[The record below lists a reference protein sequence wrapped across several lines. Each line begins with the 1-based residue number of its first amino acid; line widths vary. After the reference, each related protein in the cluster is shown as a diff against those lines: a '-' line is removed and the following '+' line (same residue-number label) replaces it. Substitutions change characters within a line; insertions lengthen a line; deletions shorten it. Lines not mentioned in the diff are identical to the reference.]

1 MLTYNFANEGL
12 RGQKTTNFLAGVVL
26 ALAAVFVALEY
37 TQRVVNVIDEDIVY
51 DFVME
56 EDMIPLTFH
65 QETMA
70 APPAAAPTVMEFIN
84 EVQDDVE
91 LPLEEFEVV
100 DENVLTNLT
109 PGLPGKEYGTPGLT
123 DGLSGPVDPIPDIED
138 PIYPIP
144 EVPAAFPG
152 DIHKWLS
159 EHLKYPAICQ
169 AQNVQGRVIVSFV
182 VNKDGSIEDVQTLR
196 SPDPVLSK
204 EAERVVLLMPKWTPA
219 RQGNKTVRSRFNLPV
234 MFRLN

>member
-12 RGQKTTNFLAGVVL
+12 RGQKTTNFLAGVIL

-100 DENVLTNLT
+100 DENVLTNLAHG
-109 PGLPGKEYGTPGLT
+109 PIGSGLDDVY
-123 DGLSGPVDPIPDIED
+123 DGPVGPIPP
-138 PIYPIP
+138 PIDEPLYEMP

-169 AQNVQGRVIVSFV
+169 AQNVQGRVIVSFI

-196 SPDPVLSK
+196 SPDPALSK
-204 EAERVVLLMPKWTPA
+204 EAERVVMLMPKWTPA
-219 RQGNKTVRSRFNLPV
+219 RQGHKNVKSRFNLPV